1 MRKRRILAIMHE
13 DLVPP
18 DTIEGL
24 TDEQIEPFKTEYDV
38 TAALHNLG
46 HEVISLGV
54 GSDLGVLRRA
64 IAEYKPNIVFNLLEE
79 FAGEAVFDANVVS
92 YLELLR
98 IPYTGCNP
106 RGLMLA
112 RDKALSKTILGYHR
126 IPVPDFAV
134 FPRDRRVRRPA
145 RLRFPLIVKSVN
157 EEASLGISQASI
169 VEDDQKLEERVA
181 FIHKRIGTDAI
192 AEAYIDGREFYVGVI
207 GNQRLQVLP
216 VWELLFR
223 NMPEDLPRIATA
235 RVKFDIKYQKKRG
248 ITTGRAEDL
257 PEHVTEHIGKMCK
270 RIYRLLGLCG
280 YARIDLRMTPDGKI
294 YVLEANPNPQLAL
307 DEDFADAAHAA
318 GIEYDQLCQKIVNL
332 GLQRARKLGT

>member
-1 MRKRRILAIMHE
+1 MSKRRILAIMHE

-18 DTIEGL
+18 ESIDEL
-24 TDEQIEPFKTEYDV
+24 TEKDIEPFKTEYDV

-46 HEVISLGV
+46 HEVIALGM
-54 GSDLGVLRRA
+54 GNDLGVLRRA
-64 IAEYKPNIVFNLLEE
+64 IQEHKPNIVFNLLEE

-112 RDKALSKTILGYHR
+112 RDKALSKTILSYHR
-126 IPVPDFAV
+126 LPVPDFAV
-134 FPRDRRVRRPA
+134 FPRDRKVRRP
-145 RLRFPLIVKSVN
+145 RKLTFPLIVKSVN

-169 VEDDQKLEERVA
+169 VDDDQKLEERVS
-181 FIHKRIGTDAI
+181 FIHRRIGTDAL
-192 AEAYIDGREFYVGVI
+192 AETYVDGREFYVGVL

-235 RVKFDIKYQKKRG
+235 RVKHDMRYQEKHG
-248 ITTGRAEDL
+248 ITTARAEDL
-257 PEHVTEHIGKMCK
+257 PEETIDYIHRICK
-270 RIYRLLGLCG
+270 RIYRYLGLCG
-280 YARIDLRMTPDGKI
+280 YARIDLRMTAEGKI

-307 DEDFADAAHAA
+307 DEDFANAAHAV

-332 GLQRARKLGT
+332 GLQHARKLSG